1 MKHILHKRE
10 LTVMNTKR
18 RLTALVVA
26 SATAALFVP
35 AQSADAWVAYG
46 SRWGCRPIVVAHPA
60 PCYAGVGAAAV
71 GGFLAGAAVAS
82 AARPAVVVNPAPVV
96 INQAPVYVGSPMI
109 GTTVSVLPPGCSTMD
124 VNGTHY
130 YQLGSTWYR
139 PYFGGSGVYYQVVA
153 AP

>member
-1 MKHILHKRE
+1 MGGSF
-10 LTVMNTKR
+10 
-18 RLTALVVA
+18 RLDVRLAGDARVVGHLLVEIVA
-26 SATAALFVP
+26 P
-35 AQSADAWVAYG
+35 
-46 SRWGCRPIVVAHPA
+46 
-60 PCYAGVGAAAV
+60 VGAAAV

-96 INQAPVYVGSPMI
+96 INSAPVYVGSPMI
-109 GTTVSVLPPGCSTMD
+109 GTTVSVLPQGCSTMD